1 MNNITAIDSIA
12 SLKQLYGSQRVKS
25 DAGVI
30 QASGKQGFESVFKSA
45 LDLVEQT
52 NRLTNAAEQEE
63 MRFALGYT
71 DNISNLMAAQRKA
84 GLSLQYT
91 VAVRNTVMS
100 AYREIMNL
108 QF

>member
-1 MNNITAIDSIA
+1 MSITAIDSLVP
-12 SLKQLYGSQRVKS
+12 LKGLYGTERSKLG
-25 DAGVI
+25 AGVI
-30 QASGKQGFESVFKSA
+30 GPDSSQGFESILKSA
-45 LDLVEQT
+45 FNLVKET
-52 NRLTNAAEQEE
+52 NTLTNAAEQEE

-84 GLSLQYT
+84 SLSLQYT

-100 AYREIMNL
+100 AYRDIMNL

>member
-1 MNNITAIDSIA
+1 MNITAVDSLIP
-12 SLKQLYGSQRVKS
+12 LKHLYGTEKFGQR
-25 DAGVI
+25 AGEI
-30 QASGKQGFESVFKSA
+30 GPDRTKGFESVFQSA
-45 LDLVEQT
+45 LNLVKET
-52 NRLTNAAEQEE
+52 NALTNAAEQEE

-91 VAVRNTVMS
+91 VAVRNTVMT
-100 AYREIMNL
+100 AYRDIMNL

>member
-1 MNNITAIDSIA
+1 MNITATDSLVP
-12 SLKQLYGSQRVKS
+12 LKQLYGLNRTEGR
-25 DAGVI
+25 AGVI
-30 QASGKQGFESVFKSA
+30 EPSKTSGFEGIFRSA
-45 LDLVEQT
+45 LDLVKET
-52 NRLTNAAEQEE
+52 NSLTNAAEQEE

-71 DNISNLMAAQRKA
+71 DNIANLMAAQRKA
-84 GLSLQYT
+84 SLSLQYT

>member
-1 MNNITAIDSIA
+1 MKVTAIDSLIP
-12 SLKQLYGSQRVKS
+12 LKQLYGTDRLGQK
-25 DAGVI
+25 AGVI
-30 QASGKQGFESVFKSA
+30 GPGEADKFENIFKSA
-45 LDLVEQT
+45 LALVKET
-52 NRLTNAAEQEE
+52 NTLTNAAEQEE

-84 GLSLQYT
+84 SLSLQYT

-100 AYREIMNL
+100 AYRDIMNL